1 MYGGPERSKELQTK
15 EIPANRKMLKKHTKD
30 SRTWIKHNSSSG
42 LLVRYVTKHL
52 KKWQQSSAKWL
63 IANIYLQYYMNHV
76 KTLHVFLPH
85 NMDDSCAPFKR
96 VSVQCFAAGPSN
108 KRLPQKHLFFCSD
121 LTSTVFYSASVFCF
135 VFSFPMCFLCIWRHF
150 RRSAVLKLQ
159 RLTSLGH
166 RTNVRRIEWIEIW
179 KLEQV
184 RHNHRYK
191 IYNVQVTVL
200 IRSVC
205 H

>member
-1 MYGGPERSKELQTK
+1 M
-15 EIPANRKMLKKHTKD
+15 
-30 SRTWIKHNSSSG
+30 

-63 IANIYLQYYMNHV
+63 IANICLQYYMNHV

-85 NMDDSCAPFKR
+85 NMDEPCAPFKR

-135 VFSFPMCFLCIWRHF
+135 VFSFPMCFVCIWRNF
-150 RRSAVLKLQ
+150 RFVGVFKSQRSSEVWPLWDTVQTWGASSELKFKNWSKYD
-159 RLTSLGH
+159 T
-166 RTNVRRIEWIEIW
+166 TTAT
-179 KLEQV
+179 K
-184 RHNHRYK
+184 YTMCK
-191 IYNVQVTVL
+191 
-200 IRSVC
+200 
-205 H
+205 